1 MEIPEQRKWMYNR
14 NLPNR
19 GGLRQEFVNGV
30 RHFIDT
36 VKKQP
41 QFVLEGGVLRCPCNK
56 HKNKIFLTPDEVLL
70 DLYKY
75 GFMPRYWCWD
85 SHGESPLHLNVDH
98 DNQEGTCSSPHAN
111 VPIRNSY
118 ESMVVDAAGPE
129 LMSQFEE
136 HMEEPPNAEAKKF
149 YDLLQSA
156 QRPLFE
162 GCMDHSEL
170 SMAVKMLSIKAK
182 GNVSQQIFDDF
193 VKAMKE
199 VMPKDNLLVS
209 SFYEAKKLVSKL
221 GMESN
226 KIDCC
231 INGCMLYYKEDD
243 IPRKECKFC
252 HSPRYKIGK
261 KGKSVPLKRMHYLP
275 LIPRLRRLYASMN
288 TAPHM
293 RCHFDHE
300 FKGVIEHPS
309 DSKAW
314 KYFDR
319 KHPQFSQEPRN
330 VRLGLCAD
338 GFTPF
343 GQSGKQ
349 YSCWPI
355 IVTPY
360 NLPPSMCMK
369 TPYMFLSM
377 IIPGPRN
384 PKTRIDVYLQPLID
398 ELKLLW
404 EDGVLTYDIHSKSN
418 FVMRAALLWTINDFP
433 AYGMLSGWMIAG
445 RLACPYCMER
455 TKAFQLKNG
464 GKPSW
469 FDCHRQFLPDNH
481 MFRRN
486 KDAFYKNRI
495 ERSEPPPRLTGE
507 QIWDIVQNYDK
518 ISDVEQLEIEGYGSM
533 HNWTKRSIF
542 WDLPYW
548 RHNLIRHNLDVMHIE
563 KNVFDNIFNTVMD
576 IKEKTKDN
584 AKARMDLSLYCKRKS
599 LELPVQSGGKI
610 IKPKANY
617 TFTLQQKRAICEW
630 VKELRMPDGYVS
642 NLGRCV
648 DMKEGKLYGMKSHD
662 CHIFMERLLPIAF
675 SSLPEQIWKPI
686 TELSQF
692 FRDLCSTSLR
702 EDVLNKLEENIPIV
716 LCKLE
721 RIFPPGFF
729 DSMEHLPIHLPFEA
743 LLGGPVQYRWMYPF
757 ERFLH
762 HLKKKVKN
770 KAHVEGS
777 IVESYLIEEISH
789 FYDKEFSAAMNHIL
803 INCDEI
809 KPYIEI
815 FVDFIRQ
822 DHITLSDEQVDQ
834 FIEADF
840 AEWFKNYVHD
850 PLNNVTDSNI
860 HSLAWGPLRIVKC
873 WPIYKVNGFKFHT
886 RSHSSGKST
895 QNYGICVKGTGYG
908 EYENDF
914 YGQLDEIIQVE
925 YTGLPLKRVVL
936 FKCEWFDP
944 TIGKGTKV
952 NKEYGIIQI
961 RKNRRYVKYDP
972 FIIAHKAIQVYFA
985 PHPMSNTREK
995 AEWWFIFK
1003 TKARGEIE
1011 IETTEDFAYQEDDT
1025 NQSNN
1030 HISNDIDIIVDLLD
1044 TNSTRYEEEEE
1055 EEEEE
1060 DNDDDDDDDDDE
1072 LLGDEDEDM
1081 DEDENEDE
1089 NDDDENN
1096 EDEDQN
1102 E

>member
-1 MEIPEQRKWMYNR
+1 MEILEHRKWMYNR
-14 NLPNR
+14 NFPNR

-36 VKKQP
+36 VTKQP
-41 QFVLEGGVLRCPCNK
+41 QFVLEGSVIRCPCNK
-56 HKNKIFLTPDEVLL
+56 HKNTIFSTPDEVSL

-85 SHGESPLHLNVDH
+85 SHGESPLHLNVDQ
-98 DNQEGTCSSPHAN
+98 DNQEGTCSFSHAN
-111 VPIRNSY
+111 VPIKNSY
-118 ESMVVDAAGPE
+118 ESMVVDAVGSE
-129 LMSQFEE
+129 FMSQFEE
-136 HMEEPPNAEAKKF
+136 HMEEPPNTEAKIF

-162 GCMDHSEL
+162 GCIDHSEL

-209 SFYEAKKLVSKL
+209 NFYEAKKLVSKL

-231 INGCMLYYKEDD
+231 INGCMLYYNEDD

-261 KGKSVPLKRMHYLP
+261 KGKQVPLKRMHYLP
-275 LIPRLRRLYASMN
+275 LIPRLRRLYASMS

-293 RCHFDHE
+293 RWHFDHE
-300 FKGVIEHPS
+300 FKGVFEHPS

-314 KYFDR
+314 NYFDR

-330 VRLGLCAD
+330 VRLGLSAD

-355 IVTPY
+355 IITPY
-360 NLPPSMCMK
+360 NLHPSMCMK

-418 FVMRAALLWTINDFP
+418 FVMRTALLWTINDFP
-433 AYGMLSGWMIAG
+433 AYEMLSGWMTTA

-455 TKAFQLKNG
+455 RKAFQLKNG
-464 GKPSW
+464 EKPSW

-507 QIWDIVQNYDK
+507 KIWDIVQNYDK

-599 LELPVQSGGKI
+599 LELSEQSGGKI

-617 TFTLQQKRAICEW
+617 TFTFQQKR
-630 VKELRMPDGYVS
+630 
-642 NLGRCV
+642 
-648 DMKEGKLYGMKSHD
+648 
-662 CHIFMERLLPIAF
+662 
-675 SSLPEQIWKPI
+675 IWKPI

-729 DSMEHLPIHLPFEA
+729 DSMEHLAIHLPFEA
-743 LLGGPVQYRWMYPF
+743 LLGGPEQYRWMYPF

-777 IVESYLIEEISH
+777 IIESYLIEEISH
-789 FYDKEFSAAMNHIL
+789 FCEYYFSQTSIDTKQNDEGDDSLQPTLSIFNLPGCLAGECKTRYLDDKEFSAAMNHIL

-809 KPYIEI
+809 KPYIE
-815 FVDFIRQ
+815 
-822 DHITLSDEQVDQ
+822 
-834 FIEADF
+834 
-840 AEWFKNYVHD
+840 
-850 PLNNVTDSNI
+850 
-860 HSLAWGPLRIVKC
+860 
-873 WPIYKVNGFKFHT
+873 
-886 RSHSSGKST
+886 
-895 QNYGICVKGTGYG
+895 
-908 EYENDF
+908 
-914 YGQLDEIIQVE
+914 
-925 YTGLPLKRVVL
+925 
-936 FKCEWFDP
+936 
-944 TIGKGTKV
+944 
-952 NKEYGIIQI
+952 
-961 RKNRRYVKYDP
+961 
-972 FIIAHKAIQVYFA
+972 
-985 PHPMSNTREK
+985 
-995 AEWWFIFK
+995 
-1003 TKARGEIE
+1003 
-1011 IETTEDFAYQEDDT
+1011 
-1025 NQSNN
+1025 
-1030 HISNDIDIIVDLLD
+1030 
-1044 TNSTRYEEEEE
+1044 
-1055 EEEEE
+1055 
-1060 DNDDDDDDDDDE
+1060 
-1072 LLGDEDEDM
+1072 
-1081 DEDENEDE
+1081 
-1089 NDDDENN
+1089 
-1096 EDEDQN
+1096 
-1102 E
+1102 

>member
-1 MEIPEQRKWMYNR
+1 MEISEHRKWMYNR

-30 RHFIDT
+30 RNFIDT
-36 VKKQP
+36 VTKQP
-41 QFVLEGGVLRCPCNK
+41 QFVFEGGVLRCPCNK
-56 HKNKIFLTPDEVLL
+56 HKNKIFSTPDEVSL

-75 GFMPRYWCWD
+75 GFMPRYWYWD

-98 DNQEGTCSSPHAN
+98 DNQEGICSSPHAN
-111 VPIRNSY
+111 MPIRNSY

-136 HMEEPPNAEAKKF
+136 HMEEPQNAEAKKF

-156 QRPLFE
+156 QRSLFE
-162 GCMDHSEL
+162 GCIDHSKL
-170 SMAVKMLSIKAK
+170 SMAVKILSVKAK
-182 GNVSQQIFDDF
+182 GNVSQQILDDF
-193 VKAMKE
+193 VKATKE
-199 VMPKDNLLVS
+199 VMPKDNLLLS
-209 SFYEAKKLVSKL
+209 NFYEAKKLVSKL

-252 HSPRYKIGK
+252 HSPR
-261 KGKSVPLKRMHYLP
+261 
-275 LIPRLRRLYASMN
+275 
-288 TAPHM
+288 
-293 RCHFDHE
+293 
-300 FKGVIEHPS
+300 
-309 DSKAW
+309 
-314 KYFDR
+314 
-319 KHPQFSQEPRN
+319 
-330 VRLGLCAD
+330 LGSCAD
-338 GFTPF
+338 IFTPF

-404 EDGVLTYDIHSKSN
+404 EDGILTYYIHSKSN
-418 FVMRAALLWTINDFP
+418 FVTRAALLWTINDFP
-433 AYGMLSGWMIAG
+433 TYEMLSGWMTAG
-445 RLACPYCMER
+445 RLACSYCIEQ
-455 TKAFQLKNG
+455 TKAFQLKNR

-469 FDCHRQFLPDNH
+469 FDCHRQFLPYNH

-518 ISDVEQLEIEGYGSM
+518 ISDVEQLEIEGYRSM

-548 RHNLIRHNLDVMHIE
+548 RHNLILHNLDIMHIE

-584 AKARMDLSLYCKRKS
+584 AKARIDL
-599 LELPVQSGGKI
+599 
-610 IKPKANY
+610 
-617 TFTLQQKRAICEW
+617 TFT
-630 VKELRMPDGYVS
+630 
-642 NLGRCV
+642 
-648 DMKEGKLYGMKSHD
+648 
-662 CHIFMERLLPIAF
+662 PIAF

-702 EDVLNKLEENIPIV
+702 EDILNKLEENIPIV

-729 DSMEHLPIHLPFEA
+729 DSIEHLPVHLPFEA
-743 LLGGPVQYRWMYPF
+743 LLRGPVQYRWMYPF

-770 KAHVEGS
+770 KAHIEGS
-777 IVESYLIEEISH
+777 IIESYLIEEISH
-789 FYDKEFSAAMNHIL
+789 FCEYYFSQTSIDTKQNDEGDDSIHPTLSIFNLPGCLAGECKTRYLDDKEFSAAMNHIL
-803 INCDEI
+803 INYDEI

-815 FVDFIRQ
+815 FVDFIHQ
-822 DHITLSDEQVDQ
+822 DHITLSDEQVDE
-834 FIEADF
+834 FIEADC
-840 AEWFKNYVHD
+840 AKWFKNYVHD
-850 PLNNVTDSNI
+850 PLNNVTDLNI
-860 HSLAWGPLRIVKC
+860 HSLAWGPLRIVKY
-873 WPIYKVNGFKFHT
+873 WPIYKVNGFKFPT
-886 RSHSSGKST
+886 ISQSSGKST

-914 YGQLDEIIQVE
+914 YGQLDEIIQLE

-936 FKCEWFDP
+936 FTCEWFDP
-944 TIGKGTKV
+944 MIGKGTKV

-961 RKNRRYVKYDP
+961 RKNRRYGKYDP
-972 FIIAHKAIQVYFA
+972 FIIVHKAIQVYFA

-995 AEWWFIFK
+995 VEWC
-1003 TKARGEIE
+1003 
-1011 IETTEDFAYQEDDT
+1011 
-1025 NQSNN
+1025 
-1030 HISNDIDIIVDLLD
+1030 
-1044 TNSTRYEEEEE
+1044 TRYE
-1055 EEEEE
+1055 
-1060 DNDDDDDDDDDE
+1060 DDDDDDE
-1072 LLGDEDEDM
+1072 TPG

-1089 NDDDENN
+1089 DEDKDEDEDEDENN
-1096 EDEDQN
+1096 EDGDQT

>member
-1 MEIPEQRKWMYNR
+1 
-14 NLPNR
+14 
-19 GGLRQEFVNGV
+19 
-30 RHFIDT
+30 
-36 VKKQP
+36 
-41 QFVLEGGVLRCPCNK
+41 
-56 HKNKIFLTPDEVLL
+56 
-70 DLYKY
+70 
-75 GFMPRYWCWD
+75 
-85 SHGESPLHLNVDH
+85 
-98 DNQEGTCSSPHAN
+98 
-111 VPIRNSY
+111 
-118 ESMVVDAAGPE
+118 MVVDAAGPE

-149 YDLLQSA
+149 YDLLQSV

-170 SMAVKMLSIKAK
+170 SMVVKMLSIKAK

-209 SFYEAKKLVSKL
+209 NFYEAKKLVSKL
-221 GMESN
+221 GMKSN

-231 INGCMLYYKEDD
+231 INGCMLYYKEND

-252 HSPRYKIGK
+252 HSPRYKIDK
-261 KGKSVPLKRMHYLP
+261 KGKPVPLKQMHYLP

-293 RCHFDHE
+293 RWHFDHE
-300 FKGVIEHPS
+300 FKGVLEHPS

-319 KHPQFSQEPRN
+319 KHPQFSQELCN

-404 EDGVLTYDIHSKSN
+404 EDSVLTYDIHSKSN
-418 FVMRAALLWTINDFP
+418 FVMRPALLWTINDFP
-433 AYGMLSGWMIAG
+433 AYGMLSGWMTAG
-445 RLACPYCMER
+445 
-455 TKAFQLKNG
+455 
-464 GKPSW
+464 
-469 FDCHRQFLPDNH
+469 RQFLPDNH

-495 ERSEPPPRLTGE
+495 ERSEHPPRLTGE

-584 AKARMDLSLYCKRKS
+584 AKARMDMSLYCKRKS
-599 LELPVQSGGKI
+599 LELTEQSGGKV

-662 CHIFMERLLPIAF
+662 CHIFMERLFSIAF

-702 EDVLNKLEENIPIV
+702 EDVLNKLEENISII

-721 RIFPPGFF
+721 RIFPPEFF
-729 DSMEHLPIHLPFEA
+729 NSMEHLPIHLPFEA
-743 LLGGPVQYRWMYPF
+743 LLGGLVQYRWMYPF
-757 ERFLH
+757 ER
-762 HLKKKVKN
+762 
-770 KAHVEGS
+770 
-777 IVESYLIEEISH
+777 
-789 FYDKEFSAAMNHIL
+789 
-803 INCDEI
+803 
-809 KPYIEI
+809 I
-815 FVDFIRQ
+815 FVDFIYQ

-840 AEWFKNYVHD
+840 VKWFKNYVQD
-850 PLNNVTDSNI
+850 PLNNVTDLNI
-860 HSLAWGPLRIVKC
+860 QSLAWGLLRTVKC
-873 WPIYKVNGFKFHT
+873 LPIYKVNGFKFHT
-886 RSHSSGKST
+886 RSQSSGKST
-895 QNYGICVKGTGYG
+895 QNYGICVKGTCYG

-936 FKCEWFDP
+936 FKCEWFDL

-961 RKNRRYVKYDP
+961 RKNR
-972 FIIAHKAIQVYFA
+972 
-985 PHPMSNTREK
+985 
-995 AEWWFIFK
+995 
-1003 TKARGEIE
+1003 
-1011 IETTEDFAYQEDDT
+1011 
-1025 NQSNN
+1025 
-1030 HISNDIDIIVDLLD
+1030 
-1044 TNSTRYEEEEE
+1044 
-1055 EEEEE
+1055 
-1060 DNDDDDDDDDDE
+1060 
-1072 LLGDEDEDM
+1072 
-1081 DEDENEDE
+1081 
-1089 NDDDENN
+1089 
-1096 EDEDQN
+1096 
-1102 E
+1102 

>member
-1 MEIPEQRKWMYNR
+1 MEILDHRKWMYNR

-19 GGLRQEFVNGV
+19 GGLRQEFINGV
-30 RHFIDT
+30 RQFIDT
-36 VKKQP
+36 VTKQP
-41 QFVLEGGVLRCPCNK
+41 QFVLEGSLLRCPCNK
-56 HKNKIFLTPDEVLL
+56 HKNKIFSTPDEVLL

-98 DNQEGTCSSPHAN
+98 DNQEGTCSSPHVS
-111 VPIRNSY
+111 VPTRNSY

-136 HMEEPPNAEAKKF
+136 HMEEPPNAETKKF

-162 GCMDHSEL
+162 GCVSHSEL

-182 GNVSQQIFDDF
+182 GNISQQIFDNF
-193 VKAMKE
+193 MKVMKE
-199 VMPKDNLLVS
+199 
-209 SFYEAKKLVSKL
+209 KLVSKF
-221 GMESN
+221 GMKSN

-261 KGKSVPLKRMHYLP
+261 KGKQVPLKRMHYLP

-288 TAPHM
+288 TASHM
-293 RCHFDHE
+293 RWHFDHE
-300 FKGVIEHPS
+300 
-309 DSKAW
+309 
-314 KYFDR
+314 

-338 GFTPF
+338 GFTSF

-377 IIPGPRN
+377 IIPGPRI

-418 FVMRAALLWTINDFP
+418 FVMRAALLWTISDFP
-433 AYGMLSGWMIAG
+433 AYGMLSGWMTAG
-445 RLACPYCMER
+445 RLACPYCMEQ
-455 TKAFQLKNG
+455 TKAFQLKM
-464 GKPSW
+464 KKAI
-469 FDCHRQFLPDNH
+469 
-481 MFRRN
+481 M
-486 KDAFYKNRI
+486 DAFYKNRI
-495 ERSEPPPRLTGE
+495 ERSKPPPRLTGE
-507 QIWDIVQNYDK
+507 QIWYIVQNYDK

-533 HNWTKRSIF
+533 QNWTKRSIF

-548 RHNLIRHNLDVMHIE
+548 CHNLICHNLDIIHIE
-563 KNVFDNIFNTVMD
+563 KNVFDNIFNAVMD

-584 AKARMDLSLYCKRKS
+584 AKARMDLSLYCKRKN
-599 LELPVQSGGKI
+599 LELPEQSGGKI

-648 DMKEGKLYGMKSHD
+648 DMKEDKLYGMKSHD
-662 CHIFMERLLPIAF
+662 CHIFMECLLSIAF

-702 EDVLNKLEENIPIV
+702 EDVLNKLNENIPIV

-721 RIFPPGFF
+721 P
-729 DSMEHLPIHLPFEA
+729 

-777 IVESYLIEEISH
+777 IVESYLIEEISY
-789 FYDKEFSAAMNHIL
+789 FCEYYFNQTSIDAKQNDEGDDSIEQNLSIFNLPGCLAGECKTRYLDDKEFSAAMNHIL

-822 DHITLSDEQVDQ
+822 DHITLSDEQVNQ
-834 FIEADF
+834 FIEANF
-840 AEWFKNYVHD
+840 AKWFKNYVHD

-895 QNYGICVKGTGYG
+895 QNYGIYVKDTGYG

-914 YGQLDEIIQVE
+914 YGQLNEIIQVE

-961 RKNRRYVKYDP
+961 RKNQRYD
-972 FIIAHKAIQVYFA
+972 
-985 PHPMSNTREK
+985 
-995 AEWWFIFK
+995 
-1003 TKARGEIE
+1003 G
-1011 IETTEDFAYQEDDT
+1011 T

-1030 HISNDIDIIVDLLD
+1030 HISNDIDIVVDLLD

-1055 EEEEE
+1055 
-1060 DNDDDDDDDDDE
+1060 DDDDDE
-1072 LLGDEDEDM
+1072 PLGDEDEDM
-1081 DEDENEDE
+1081 DEDENED
-1089 NDDDENN
+1089 DDENN
-1096 EDEDQN
+1096 KDEDQN

>member
-1 MEIPEQRKWMYNR
+1 
-14 NLPNR
+14 
-19 GGLRQEFVNGV
+19 
-30 RHFIDT
+30 
-36 VKKQP
+36 
-41 QFVLEGGVLRCPCNK
+41 
-56 HKNKIFLTPDEVLL
+56 
-70 DLYKY
+70 
-75 GFMPRYWCWD
+75 
-85 SHGESPLHLNVDH
+85 
-98 DNQEGTCSSPHAN
+98 
-111 VPIRNSY
+111 
-118 ESMVVDAAGPE
+118 
-129 LMSQFEE
+129 
-136 HMEEPPNAEAKKF
+136 
-149 YDLLQSA
+149 
-156 QRPLFE
+156 
-162 GCMDHSEL
+162 
-170 SMAVKMLSIKAK
+170 MAVKMLSIKAK

-199 VMPKDNLLVS
+199 VIPKDNLLVS
-209 SFYEAKKLVSKL
+209 NFYEAKKLVLKL

-243 IPRKECKFC
+243 MPRKECKFC

-261 KGKSVPLKRMHYLP
+261 KGKQVPLKRMHYLP

-288 TAPHM
+288 TASHI
-293 RCHFDHE
+293 RWHFDHE
-300 FKGVIEHPS
+300 FKGVLEHPS

-319 KHPQFSQEPRN
+319 KYPQFSQEPRN

-349 YSCWPI
+349 YSCWLI

-384 PKTRIDVYLQPLID
+384 PKIRIDVYLQPLID

-418 FVMRAALLWTINDFP
+418 FVMRAALLCTINDFP
-433 AYGMLSGWMIAG
+433 AYGMLSGWMTAG

-464 GKPSW
+464 RKPSC
-469 FDCHRQFLPDNH
+469 FDYHRQFLPNNH

-495 ERSEPPPRLTGE
+495 ERSEPLPRLTGE
-507 QIWDIVQNYDK
+507 QIWYIVQNYDK
-518 ISDVEQLEIEGYGSM
+518 ISDVEQLEIEGYGST
-533 HNWTKRSIF
+533 HNWSKRSIF
-542 WDLPYW
+542 WNLPYW

-563 KNVFDNIFNTVMD
+563 NDVFDNIFNTIMD

-584 AKARMDLSLYCKRKS
+584 AKARMDLSLYCKRKN
-599 LELPVQSGGKI
+599 LELPNQSGGKI

-630 VKELRMPDGYVS
+630 VKELRMPDGYGS

-675 SSLPEQIWKPI
+675 CSLPEQIWKPI

-692 FRDLCSTSLR
+692 FRNLCSTSLR

-721 RIFPPGFF
+721 P
-729 DSMEHLPIHLPFEA
+729 

-770 KAHVEGS
+770 KTHVEGS
-777 IVESYLIEEISH
+777 IVESYLIEEISY
-789 FYDKEFSAAMNHIL
+789 FCEYYFNQTSIDLTF
-803 INCDEI
+803 
-809 KPYIEI
+809 
-815 FVDFIRQ
+815 
-822 DHITLSDEQVDQ
+822 
-834 FIEADF
+834 
-840 AEWFKNYVHD
+840 VHD

-914 YGQLDEIIQVE
+914 YGLLNEIIQVE

-961 RKNRRYVKYDP
+961 RKNRRYGKYDP
-972 FIIAHKAIQVYFA
+972 FIIAHKAIQVYFV
-985 PHPMSNTREK
+985 PHPMSNTKEK
-995 AEWWFIFK
+995 AEWWFVFK

-1011 IETTEDFAYQEDDT
+1011 IETTEDFAYQEDGT

-1030 HISNDIDIIVDLLD
+1030 HISNDIDIVVDLLD
-1044 TNSTRYEEEEE
+1044 TNSTR
-1055 EEEEE
+1055 
-1060 DNDDDDDDDDDE
+1060 
-1072 LLGDEDEDM
+1072 
-1081 DEDENEDE
+1081 
-1089 NDDDENN
+1089 
-1096 EDEDQN
+1096 
-1102 E
+1102 